1 MENFQNFARRF
12 DDFKYSKKKNA
23 STFSSLPAGTLI
35 FIMIAMEDFSKKPL
49 RDVKKLAG
57 TGNLDA
63 IYELALRYRDGRGGV
78 FEDIEQAEKYFREA
92 AERDCV
98 PAQLALAEIVET
110 YDEDEAAQWRS
121 RANRVPA
128 KSKFKKI
135 VFALIFVGVV
145 LDLAYILYLFL
156 GE

>member
-1 MENFQNFARRF
+1 ME
-12 DDFKYSKKKNA
+12 DYSKK
-23 STFSSLPAGTLI
+23 L
-35 FIMIAMEDFSKKPL
+35 L

-57 TGNLDA
+57 TGDLNA

-128 KSKFKKI
+128 KSKKSRSKLFFVV
-135 VFALIFVGVV
+135 VF
-145 LDLAYILYLFL
+145 LAHILGFSLYFL
-156 GE
+156 WKNL